1 VQSVWTLC
9 LVSAGGTFVLSCL
22 LAMLV
27 QRIARDRKV
36 LSDPKKVRFY
46 TSERPLLGH
55 IPVFVSFFL
64 PFALTFGLGIF
75 SDDFFYTLVELKRIS
90 IGLFLASLF
99 LVISATYSDV
109 RNDPGD
115 LEWLYIIGSSLLL
128 YFFEIRFIVLKIPLI
143 GDINV
148 RFWGLPLLMVWVLL
162 VVSITELL
170 DFFEGL
176 ASAVITLISLVF
188 FHLQIAKGQGEVF
201 VPFFFATLGGAVAG
215 LLPFQL
221 FQKKILYGKSGN
233 KLVGFLFA
241 TGTVIARRKETTGQ
255 FFLFPIVLVLFVV
268 VLIHFLFLE
277 SQLRPIS
284 PTRAEK

>member
-1 VQSVWTLC
+1 MKSVWTLS
-9 LVSAGGTFVLSCL
+9 LVSAGGTFLFSSLV
-22 LAMLV
+22 AMLAL
-27 QRIARDRKV
+27 RIARDKNI

-46 TSERPLLGH
+46 TSEKPLLGH
-55 IPVFVSFFL
+55 IPLFLSFFL
-64 PFALTFGLGIF
+64 PFALTFGWGVF

-115 LEWLYIIGSSLLL
+115 LEWIYIIGSSLVL

-148 RFWGLPLLMVWVLL
+148 RFWGLPLLVVWVLL
-162 VVSITELL
+162 VVSIMELL

-176 ASAVITLISLVF
+176 ASAVIAVVSFVYF
-188 FHLQIAKGQGEVF
+188 YLQIAEGKGEVF
-201 VPFFFATLGGAVAG
+201 VPVFFATLGGAAAG

-221 FQKKILYGKSGN
+221 FRKKILYGKSGN

-241 TGTVIARRKETTGQ
+241 AGTVIARRKETTGH
-255 FFLFPIVLVLFVV
+255 FFLFPIVLVLFVI
-268 VLIHFLFLE
+268 VLFHFLFLE

-284 PTRAEK
+284 PGRAEK